1 MILTTKQ
8 IDEKIRK
15 YRELGKI
22 IISMKSIASANVKRA
37 QNLIESLREY
47 EMNLIDSISTLLS
60 HFPNLTIERI
70 EGGKS
75 LVVVYGS
82 DLGLCGVFNEKV
94 SKKAQ
99 DVFGKS
105 ENLLGYLIV
114 GKKLADI
121 MDSKVLKVF
130 SAPTHYEAI
139 YARAS
144 ELIDEISKLFKE
156 NISEIYTIF
165 NEFLGIGSYRPTVRR
180 IFPFEVKREK
190 VSEIPPIVDIPPQE
204 ILIGLIVDYIFA
216 RIYRAYLES
225 FLSENGVRLMNMN
238 NASSS
243 IERNLEKLK
252 LERNY
257 YRQEEITAEIEEI
270 MSAYKV
276 IAGE

>member
-1 MILTTKQ
+1 MKLTTKQ

-15 YRELGKI
+15 YRELEKI

-47 EMNLIDSISTLLS
+47 ETNLIDSISTLLS
-60 HFPNLTIERI
+60 YFPNLTIEKV
-70 EGGKS
+70 EGKS

-144 ELIDEISKLFKE
+144 ELIDEISKLFRE
-156 NISEIYTIF
+156 NISEIYTVF

-190 VSEIPPIVDIPPQE
+190 VSEFSPIVDIPPQE